1 MRIHTDIS
9 QLPPFKKAVL
19 TIGTFD
25 GVHMGHKKILNRLTE
40 ASKSIG
46 GESVLITFHPHPRKV
61 VPGKSGESLMLIN
74 TIEEKSRLL
83 QEAGID
89 HLVIVPFTESFSK
102 LSAREYI
109 ESFLIEK
116 FHPDTLIIGYDH
128 RFGASREGDFNM
140 LEDYSEQGC
149 FKLLE
154 IPAQLLHDNS
164 ISSTRV
170 RAALV
175 SGTLEEAREL
185 LGYDFFFKGKVVEGN
200 KLGRTIGFPTA
211 NLDLESH
218 EKIIPANGVYAVKVK
233 LLADETLSD
242 SIEQA
247 LLGMMN
253 IGLRPTVGGQK
264 RVIEVNLFDFS
275 DMIYGRFLEVHLI
288 QFLRKEQAFNGL
300 ESLKEQ
306 LRMDQQTAQSI
317 LNFQ

>member
-1 MRIHTDIS
+1 MRVHTDIS
-9 QLPPFKKAVL
+9 HLPEFKRAVL

-25 GVHMGHKKILNRLTE
+25 GVHNGHKQILSKLTE

-46 GESVLITFHPHPRKV
+46 GESVLVTFHPHPRKV
-61 VPGKSGESLMLIN
+61 VPGKSGDSLKLIN
-74 TIEEKSRLL
+74 TIEEKASLL

-89 HLVIVPFTESFSK
+89 HLVIVPFTEEFSK
-102 LSAREYI
+102 LSARQYI

-140 LEDYSEQGC
+140 LKNYSEQGK
-149 FKLLE
+149 FRLLE
-154 IPAQLLHDNS
+154 IPAQLLHENS

-170 RAALV
+170 REALV

-211 NLDLESH
+211 NLDMENQ
-218 EKIIPANGVYAVKVK
+218 EKIVPANGVYAVKVR
-233 LLADETLSD
+233 LLTTDD
-242 SIEQA
+242 SSENNGRA

-264 RVIEVNLFDFS
+264 RVIEVNLFEFS
-275 DMIYGRFLEVHLI
+275 EMIYGRSLEVSLMA
-288 QFLRKEQAFNGL
+288 FLRKEKAFNGL
-300 ESLKEQ
+300 EALKQQ
-306 LRMDQQTAQSI
+306 LRIDQAEAQSI
-317 LNFQ
+317 LSIQ